1 LQINSEQLKEVDLK
15 VKEYPNASLLIVT
28 KNRPQSLVKLL
39 ISKGYNL
46 FGENKVQEAKEKF
59 SSLEHKNFDLHLIG
73 PLQTNKVKLAL
84 TLFDTIQSIDR
95 PKLIKE
101 IAKQINSDI
110 KIKTNDYFIQVN
122 IGQELQ
128 KSGVLPNE
136 AKELYN
142 FAISK
147 NLKITGLMCI
157 PPFDDE
163 PNEYFEKMCILR
175 DDINPKLKL
184 SMGMSNDYEIALS
197 INSNL
202 VRVGSRIFE

>member
-59 SSLEHKNFDLHLIG
+59 SSLEHKNFNLHLIG

-95 PKLIKE
+95 PKLIIE

-136 AKELYN
+136 AKELYK

-147 NLKITGLMCI
+147 NLKIAGFMCI
-157 PPFDDE
+157 PPFDEE

-175 DDINPKLKL
+175 DDINPKLRL

-202 VRVGSRIFE
+202 VRVGSRIFK